1 LDERLQEFAKLNAQG
16 EYLKVGEEM
25 GKYQEEVREGMMAP
39 AVQK

>member
-1 LDERLQEFAKLNAQG
+1 LDERLQEFAQG